1 MTKLRTLSL
10 LALAPL
16 AFAADYNAGD
26 AMGVMVGAEAQ
37 VSIVDI
43 SWGVT
48 NAAAN
53 DEGYLLSTSRLT
65 YMEAHDKLP
74 NYAFGG
80 GVTLRTKMAEDFG
93 ILARFTAEAGLS
105 DGIGLSGT
113 AAQAG
118 TSGAT
123 NTFKSKLTLAP
134 AAFVTFNESLGVG
147 VIYDMREYEMEAVG
161 TGLTT
166 TSMKEN
172 QLLLALRGET
182 KYDMD
187 DLTLTLAFEA
197 SSNLGAKADSDAETY
212 YNTLAGE
219 TDAGVDGT
227 GVHTSITKI
236 TVAVGF
242 EFANF

>member
-37 VSIVDI
+37 VSVVDI
-43 SWGVT
+43 SWGVA
-48 NAAAN
+48 NAAAT
-53 DEGYLLSTSRLT
+53 DAGALFTAARLT

-93 ILARFTAEAGLS
+93 ILGRFTAEAGLS
-105 DGIGLSGT
+105 DGIGIKSST
-113 AAQAG
+113 AAD
-118 TSGAT
+118 
-123 NTFKSKLTLAP
+123 NTWKSKLTLAP
-134 AAFVTFNESLGVG
+134 AVFVTFNESLGVG
-147 VIYDMREYEMEAVG
+147 VIYDMREYEMDAV
-161 TGLTT
+161 TGGPAT
-166 TSMKEN
+166 TSIKEN

-187 DLTLTLAFEA
+187 DLSLTLAFEA
-197 SSNLGAKADSDAETY
+197 ASNLGAKADSDAETY
-212 YNTLAGE
+212 YNAVANTVTAG
-219 TDAGVDGT
+219 TAGT

-236 TVAVGF
+236 SVAVGF